1 MFFDDKT
8 KLHAKLGKNDDAE
21 LEKDLCKKFR
31 ISLVE
36 EDKKDTHIFLSE
48 CMLLLSDTNKVI
60 LYNNLN
66 KFESYKVPK
75 LKHFHDLSIEAILA
89 GTKETDKKNTIVF
102 GDD

>member
-8 KLHAKLGKNDDAE
+8 ELHAKLGKNDDAE

-36 EDKKDTHIFLSE
+36 VSKQETHLFMSE
-48 CMLLLSDTNKVI
+48 CLLLLSDTNKVI

-66 KFESYKVPK
+66 KFETYK
-75 LKHFHDLSIEAILA
+75 LDSSKHFHDLDIDAVYA
-89 GTKETDKKNTIVF
+89 GTKVTDKKSIVF